1 MGSYMKTGVLLAALS
16 ALLML
21 IGQGFGGSQGMMI
34 AFVFAVV
41 MNFSSYWFSDKVVL
55 RMYKAQQVD
64 AEHPLYQLVHRLAL
78 RANLPMPKVFLI
90 PTASPNAFATGR
102 NPEHASVAATEGIV
116 QLLSPEELEGVM
128 SHELAHVAHR
138 DILIQSVAATIG
150 AAIMMLANMARWA
163 AIFGGGGRDRQGGNP
178 LALLATAIVAPMA
191 AMLIQAAI
199 SRSREFV
206 ADEGGAKIAGTGS
219 GLAAALA
226 KIQSSVERTPL
237 NANPATAHL
246 FIIAPFAAVGGV
258 GKLFST
264 HPPTE
269 ERIERL
275 MRMR

>member
-16 ALLML
+16 AVLML
-21 IGQGFGGSQGMMI
+21 IGQAFGGSQGMMI
-34 AFVFAVV
+34 AFVFALV

-64 AEHPLYQLVHRLAL
+64 AEHPLHQLVHRLAL
-78 RANLPMPKVFLI
+78 RADLPMPKVFLI

-163 AIFGGGGRDRQGGNP
+163 AMFGAGGRNRQGGNP

-206 ADEGGAKIAGTGS
+206 ADEGGAKIAGTGR

-226 KIQSSVERTPL
+226 KIESSVERTPL

-246 FIIAPFAAVGGV
+246 FIIAPFAGVGGM

-264 HPPTE
+264 HPPTAQ
-269 ERIERL
+269 RIERL
-275 MRMR
+275 MRMH